1 MIKNQS
7 DYEFGI
13 VMFTMG
19 NVFAELDRES
29 EFVYLDMDEL
39 VAIGESVY
47 EDWLN
52 RVDIRNDDEEG
63 YIGVYAYRQLRKYF
77 GIPLISENI
86 KSFRTID

>member
-1 MIKNQS
+1 MMASKS

-13 VMFTMG
+13 VMFTLG

-39 VAIGESVY
+39 VEIGESVY

-63 YIGVYAYRQLRKYF
+63 YIGVYAYRRFQSRFKLF
-77 GIPLISENI
+77 GVTVRSIN
-86 KSFRTID
+86 SF